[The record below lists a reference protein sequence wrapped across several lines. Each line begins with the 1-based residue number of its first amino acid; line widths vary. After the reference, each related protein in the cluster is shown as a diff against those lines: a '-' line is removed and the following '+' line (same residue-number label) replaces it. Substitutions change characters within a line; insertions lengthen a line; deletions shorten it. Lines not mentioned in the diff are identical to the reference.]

1 MSVVKRKKK
10 ESSSFVSSDNFNTT
24 TRNSYGHKKISQK
37 VYINSYS
44 GYYYKEVLVSIFL
57 FISRKLEVAQ
67 NPSKTS
73 LLDG

>member
-1 MSVVKRKKK
+1 MG
-10 ESSSFVSSDNFNTT
+10 T
-24 TRNSYGHKKISQK
+24 KKISQK

-44 GYYYKEVLVSIFL
+44 GNCYKEVLVSIFL